1 MKSETEFLRLPHP
14 RLHERRFVLE
24 PLAEIAPR
32 LVHPVM
38 NRSIE
43 QLLETLTDKSE
54 VKRWT
59 P

>member
-1 MKSETEFLRLPHP
+1 
-14 RLHERRFVLE
+14 VLE

-32 LVHPVM
+32 LVHPKL
-38 NRSIE
+38 NRSVE
-43 QLLETLTDKSE
+43 ELLETLTDKSE